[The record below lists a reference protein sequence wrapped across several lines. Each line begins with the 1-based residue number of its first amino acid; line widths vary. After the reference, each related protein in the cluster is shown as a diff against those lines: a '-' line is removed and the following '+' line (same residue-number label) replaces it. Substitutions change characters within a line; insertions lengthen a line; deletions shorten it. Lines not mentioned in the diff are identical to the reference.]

1 MEGGGV
7 VFGRSSIK
15 LNIAEGSFA
24 QNREMTHHYTI
35 MGRRVTHSR
44 FNPQVAAVHV

>member
-7 VFGRSSIK
+7 VLGRSFIK

-24 QNREMTHHYTI
+24 PNRKMTHHYTI

-44 FNPQVAAVHV
+44 FNPQVAAAHV